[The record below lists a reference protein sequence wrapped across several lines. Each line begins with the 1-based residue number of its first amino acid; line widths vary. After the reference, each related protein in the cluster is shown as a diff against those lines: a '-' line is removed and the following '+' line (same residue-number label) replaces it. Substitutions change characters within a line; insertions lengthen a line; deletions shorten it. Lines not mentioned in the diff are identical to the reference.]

1 MHKKGLIVWSGIF
14 SLSLTP
20 LYHYGNML
28 EAIKKVVREI
38 DPTGKKMKNTINDF
52 QDRQS
57 KSRTVD
63 VVIMQVYTT
72 L

>member
-1 MHKKGLIVWSGIF
+1 
-14 SLSLTP
+14 
-20 LYHYGNML
+20 ML

-57 KSRTVD
+57 KSRTAD